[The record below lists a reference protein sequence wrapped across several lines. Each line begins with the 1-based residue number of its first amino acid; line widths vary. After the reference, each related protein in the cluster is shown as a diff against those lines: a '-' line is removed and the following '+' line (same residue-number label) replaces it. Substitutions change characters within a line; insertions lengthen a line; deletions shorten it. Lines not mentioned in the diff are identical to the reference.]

1 MIGKTLQHIIV
12 NSSGKK
18 VRAHTSRGLRRR
30 ICWHISA
37 VTNETSSNTRKPV
50 LKHGASIL
58 ANVIRL
64 ANKHHKPILKDGCSN
79 CKRIAWPTLKHD
91 RNDDSYTLPSEE
103 AKDELLALSQE
114 SYTQVALNCF
124 ALHCSA
130 CFYIALQCFALPWLG
145 LLCIAL
151 NCAALLWFI

>member
-1 MIGKTLQHIIV
+1 MNPARPQLGISLLLSDRPEGTLAGFL
-12 NSSGKK
+12 SFTK
-18 VRAHTSRGLRRR
+18 GL
-30 ICWHISA
+30 
-37 VTNETSSNTRKPV
+37 
-50 LKHGASIL
+50 L
-58 ANVIRL
+58 A
-64 ANKHHKPILKDGCSN
+64 K
-79 CKRIAWPTLKHD
+79 
-91 RNDDSYTLPSEE
+91 SYTLPSEE